1 MEKATTTPKTSRIID
16 FERIRQLIP
25 EKGSIQFVLK
35 MDSERMRVMFVRKGA
50 AKSDKNV
57 TTLTLTATPEE
68 LNEGFDEKIMELNDT
83 KYKTLDQVFKEQA
96 AAADKK
102 IEDAKKKPATTSITA
117 KKTPP
122 AEASKQPV
130 KVIEHKKT
138 TASCDLFSDAA
149 QTAQKPSEGTPVP
162 ATATMQEQENN
173 ETECVENEAS
183 DGEETVGTDVEEAED
198 QAA

>member
-1 MEKATTTPKTSRIID
+1 MEKATTSQIIGRIID

-35 MDSERMRVMFVRKGA
+35 MDGERMRVMFVRKGDVKND
-50 AKSDKNV
+50 KSV
-57 TTLTLTATPEE
+57 TTLTLTATSAE
-68 LNEGFDEKIMELNDT
+68 LNEGFDEKIMELNET

-122 AEASKQPV
+122 AEAAKQPV
-130 KVIEHKKT
+130 KVIEHKKAAT
-138 TASCDLFSDAA
+138 SCDLFSGTTQAEQGSSEEAPVTEAA
-149 QTAQKPSEGTPVP
+149 QAQETS
-162 ATATMQEQENN
+162 
-173 ETECVENEAS
+173 ETEGVENEVS
-183 DGEETVGTDVEEAED
+183 YSEETEGEDVEEAED

>member
-1 MEKATTTPKTSRIID
+1 MEKATTTPKIGRIID

-35 MDSERMRVMFVRKGA
+35 MDSERMRVMFVRKGDV
-50 AKSDKNV
+50 KNDKNV
-57 TTLTLTATPEE
+57 TTLTLTATPAE

-122 AEASKQPV
+122 AEAAKQPV

-138 TASCDLFSDAA
+138 TTSCDLFSGAT
-149 QTAQKPSEGTPVP
+149 QTAQGSSEEAP
-162 ATATMQEQENN
+162 ATAAAQEQETS
-173 ETECVENEAS
+173 ETEGVENEVS
-183 DGEETVGTDVEEAED
+183 DGEETAGEGVEEAED